1 MSSNK
6 NNVIQMSLTQIMRL
20 FPDLRE
26 DYVDEM
32 ETAEHLEARIIA
44 KGKNEIN
51 RETNERKTSA
61 LIIPYFVFEY
71 GKSRSPEISRFTV
84 KEQAAVYAKRWGA
97 HRLFKNVNPDRHF
110 VVAHITLV
118 DPLET
123 EETEAV

>member
-1 MSSNK
+1 MTSK
-6 NNVIQMSLTQIMRL
+6 QDNVLPMSLTQIMQL

-44 KGKNEIN
+44 KGKHEIN
-51 RETNERKTSA
+51 RETMERKLSA

-84 KEQAAVYAKRWGA
+84 KEQVAVYAKRWGA
-97 HRLFKNVNPDRHF
+97 HRLFKSVNPDKHF
-110 VVAHITLV
+110 TVAHITLV
-118 DPLET
+118 DPLEI
-123 EETEAV
+123 EETEA